1 MPHEYRSDPG
11 KTNES
16 NMTEEIQSST
26 LNSAPGMHPQRGR
39 KTSTMA
45 YHALVFFSWYYF
57 LRPEDFIPGMSFV
70 PLGKIA
76 GGIALAALIFAVKPK
91 DRGKLPIECKVL
103 LILLLHLIL
112 TIPFAYWRGGA
123 FDTVVNKFSKGPIVA
138 LLIAMVVTQV
148 FELRKLLFIQASVV
162 ALMSV
167 ASIIVHRT
175 EGGRLMGIQ
184 KGILENPNDLA
195 INIAINLPLCLAF
208 LFAARGGFKKVL
220 WAFGMVCMLY
230 AVVAT
235 YSRSGMVATVIT
247 SLICLWEF
255 GVKGKRTIFLMST
268 GLIGLF
274 ALGIMV
280 STPRYFVRLESL
292 VKGNIEGSNDR
303 GSLEARSE
311 LLKESIWLMVR
322 HPVFGVG
329 PGNFPVVTGKWRVTH
344 NTYTELG
351 AEGGLLALFL
361 FIALLILSLKKIRK
375 VRKLPGYARDASIRL
390 WCSALWAAMAAYI
403 AGAMFASTEYN
414 LFPYFMVGYICALYQ
429 IASRAERSTDDRG
442 ERITNGSRKEL
453 GHAANGER
461 ELAWSR

>member
-1 MPHEYRSDPG
+1 MQDTFNKVPG
-11 KTNES
+11 KTIGAS
-16 NMTEEIQSST
+16 MTQAIQPRTIHTPEMTPRWRRKST
-26 LNSAPGMHPQRGR
+26 L
-39 KTSTMA
+39 A

-57 LRPEDFIPGMSFV
+57 LRPEDFIPGMNIV

-91 DRGKLPIECKVL
+91 DRGKLPLECKVL
-103 LILLLHLIL
+103 LVLLAHLIL

-138 LLIAMVVTQV
+138 LLIAMAVTQL

-162 ALMSV
+162 ALISV
-167 ASIIVHRT
+167 ASIIFHRT

-208 LFAARGGFKKVL
+208 LFAARGGFKKIL

-235 YSRSGMVATVIT
+235 YSRSGMVATIIT

-268 GLIGLF
+268 GLIGFL
-274 ALGIMV
+274 ALAIMV
-280 STPRYFVRLESL
+280 STPRYFIRLESL
-292 VKGNIEGSNDR
+292 FKGNIEGSDDR

-311 LLKESIWLMVR
+311 LLKESLWLIAH
-322 HPVFGVG
+322 HPLFGVG
-329 PGNFPVVTGKWRVTH
+329 PGNFPVVTGEWRVAH

-351 AEGGLLALFL
+351 AEGGLPALGLFVALLFL
-361 FIALLILSLKKIRK
+361 SLRKIRNTQ
-375 VRKLPGYARDASIRL
+375 KLPGYARDGSIRL
-390 WCSALWAAMAAYI
+390 WSSALWAAMAAYI

-429 IASRAERSTDDRG
+429 IASRAEPSTGDSG
-442 ERITNGSRKEL
+442 ERIGNGNRKEL
-453 GHAANGER
+453 GHGANRER